1 MTKRRGFTQSEEGDK
16 KLMNEQG
23 YSTDRNKDKV
33 EYAMEDRQHNRVE
46 DCVSCDKKI
55 ALTDVAG
62 HYSGICRN
70 CRRKMES

>member
-1 MTKRRGFTQSEEGDK
+1 MTRRYGGEWRTPDGK
-16 KLMNEQG
+16 NPMNEQG
-23 YSTDRNKDKV
+23 YSTNRNKDKV

-46 DCVSCDKKI
+46 ECVSCDKKI

>member
-1 MTKRRGFTQSEEGDK
+1 MTRRYRGEWRTPDGKNPMS
-16 KLMNEQG
+16 EQG
-23 YSTDRNKDKV
+23 YSTNYKDKV
-33 EYAMEDRQHNRVE
+33 EYAMEDRQHDRVE
-46 DCVSCDKKI
+46 ECVSCDKKI